1 MENNE
6 DVLIN
11 KNNDISKNPDDF
23 EILQVLGA
31 GNFGQVL
38 KVLSKK
44 NSKIYAMKKSN
55 KTRIFEQYGKRK
67 YYLNEM
73 LILKKLN
80 DPSVIKCYQI
90 FETKENKEEFL
101 YFITEFMNNGDLDSF
116 NEINYLLKIIIPEA
130 KLWEIFYKCLKGLYY
145 IHNEGI
151 IHRDIKPSNLFL
163 DDEFNIKIGDF
174 NVSAIIDKNFAK
186 KFSDNEDEIEELESC
201 YTNLGTDL
209 YKAPEV
215 RRKED
220 YTQKAD
226 IYSMGKS
233 FYELCYG
240 WRSIYSKKYH
250 NNNKPSIEMEEFI
263 NKMIDDDHTK
273 RPTTQEALSEATKY
287 FIKYYKNTSIES
299 FFDCFNNFPNVKE
312 YFHNNEEVNRFFE
325 TKKEIAKMCSCII
338 MSMEN
343 NNDSEII
350 QKKEN
355 IYKLRHI
362 LAKEGFNIKADNIE
376 IDPGI
381 VIPFFIKKL
390 NTELNKKSTQDIRK
404 ESKNE
409 EITRFK
415 LLSKRYHFTPGSE
428 QYNFRLFINAYNR
441 RILSFISSNFFSH
454 ILTKRTC
461 KNCGI
466 QRCYFSQ
473 LYFIPIN
480 INILRKE
487 EGLGVNDISLVDG
500 FRCLK
505 KKIVNISED
514 KELVCKNCNRI
525 SKFRESKNFYRTAK
539 NLIIIF
545 DRGENHENNS
555 FINFDENLT
564 LNNFD
569 TGNNHL
575 VYYHLIGIIS
585 KLQEEY
591 ISFIKIN
598 NIWISSKTNEINFE
612 EAKKIGTVIALF
624 YYSEDQNL
632 TLKNEEKINFE
643 TIKLED
649 EMFVDSYNFN
659 KSRIN
664 LLNNN
669 GNNSDTN
676 IQNLQNDFT
685 NININSLSDIKTQKN
700 DTISDI
706 NNQLGSGSNISS
718 NVYNINIQ
726 PIGSNIQQIN
736 SVEGISSIH
745 NMNSFNN
752 NSLNNNNSFNNNIN
766 IQQVNQQPFE
776 NNQFNGFIG
785 NNHQNNYYNPN
796 QNNFGMQN
804 NMNYNGPNFM
814 NQNNNN
820 NNINI
825 MNNYNNQNGFGRFG
839 ENIEWL

>member
-6 DVLIN
+6 VDLIN
-11 KNNDISKNPDDF
+11 KNNDIGTNPDDF

-55 KTRIFEQYGKRK
+55 KTRIFEEYEKRK

-116 NEINYLLKIIIPEA
+116 NEINYILKIIIPEA

-174 NVSAIIDKNFAK
+174 NVSAIIDKNYAK
-186 KFSDNEDEIEELESC
+186 KFSNNEDEIEELESC
-201 YTNLGTDL
+201 HTNLGTDL

-250 NNNKPSIEMEEFI
+250 NNNKPSKEMEEFI

-273 RPTTQEALSEATKY
+273 RPTTKEALSEAMKY
-287 FIKYYKNTSIES
+287 FIKYYVKNTSIES
-299 FFDCFNNFPNVKE
+299 FFDCFNNFPNVKK
-312 YFHNNEEVNRFFE
+312 YFHNDEKVNLIFEKKKKNQNEL
-325 TKKEIAKMCSCII
+325 AKMCFEII

-390 NTELNKKSTQDIRK
+390 NTELNERSTQNIPK

-480 INILRKE
+480 INILRRE
-487 EGLGVNDISLVDG
+487 VGLGVNDISLVDG

-505 KKIVNISED
+505 EKIVDIYKD

-624 YYSEDQNL
+624 YYSEDPNL
-632 TLKNEEKINFE
+632 TLKTKK
-643 TIKLED
+643 KLIL
-649 EMFVDSYNFN
+649 
-659 KSRIN
+659 K
-664 LLNNN
+664 
-669 GNNSDTN
+669 
-676 IQNLQNDFT
+676 Q
-685 NININSLSDIKTQKN
+685 
-700 DTISDI
+700 
-706 NNQLGSGSNISS
+706 
-718 NVYNINIQ
+718 
-726 PIGSNIQQIN
+726 
-736 SVEGISSIH
+736 
-745 NMNSFNN
+745 
-752 NSLNNNNSFNNNIN
+752 
-766 IQQVNQQPFE
+766 
-776 NNQFNGFIG
+776 
-785 NNHQNNYYNPN
+785 
-796 QNNFGMQN
+796 
-804 NMNYNGPNFM
+804 
-814 NQNNNN
+814 
-820 NNINI
+820 
-825 MNNYNNQNGFGRFG
+825 
-839 ENIEWL
+839 